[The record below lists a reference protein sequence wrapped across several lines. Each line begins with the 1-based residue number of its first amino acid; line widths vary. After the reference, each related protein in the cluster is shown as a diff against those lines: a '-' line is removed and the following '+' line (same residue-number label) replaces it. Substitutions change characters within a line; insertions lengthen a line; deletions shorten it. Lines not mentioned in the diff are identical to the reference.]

1 MIKKIIFLAVLLA
14 IIIAISLTS
23 NREFNTPI
31 VTTSVKSK
39 TFSIDSTDANNN
51 MSYRTEPKRITEGE
65 TPLIIV
71 TNDGTFTTIGESSV
85 RTDDVERIYEDFLK
99 LEKIIRRYLS
109 GGHRIS
115 MLSFPTLKELGY
127 LQTRDEYLKYNYKIL
142 VESTRDGYNIVLEN
156 TELLTS
162 YILEQLKTRPKIRV
176 INDRVLQY
184 VFWVKA
190 FKNY

>member
-1 MIKKIIFLAVLLA
+1 MIKKLIFLALLLA
-14 IIIAISLTS
+14 IIIVISLTS

-31 VTTSVKSK
+31 APTSVKSK
-39 TFSIDSTDANNN
+39 VFPIDSTNANNN
-51 MSYRTEPKRITEGE
+51 MSSDTEPKRITEGE
-65 TPLIIV
+65 TSLIIV
-71 TNDGTFTTIGESSV
+71 TNDGTLTTIVESSV

-127 LQTRDEYLKYNYKIL
+127 LQTSDEYLKYNYKIL
-142 VESTRDGYNIVLEN
+142 VESTRDGYNIILEN
-156 TELLTS
+156 TELLTP
-162 YILEQLKTRPKIRV
+162 YILEQLKARPKVRL
-176 INDRVLQY
+176 INNRVLQY

-190 FKNY
+190 FKNF